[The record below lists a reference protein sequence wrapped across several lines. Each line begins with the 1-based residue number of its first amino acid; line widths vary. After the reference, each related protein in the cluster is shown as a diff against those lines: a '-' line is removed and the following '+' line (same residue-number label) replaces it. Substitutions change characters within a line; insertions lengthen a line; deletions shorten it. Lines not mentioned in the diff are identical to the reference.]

1 MHLTHSGFHL
11 LFSFYDN
18 LDLKCEVEYNE
29 NIGQKF
35 LDAIWKKNNDFNQ
48 YDFKTPSKII
58 QTIYL
63 STLKER
69 ELKDT
74 IHFSFDF

>member
-1 MHLTHSGFHL
+1 MRILTK
-11 LFSFYDN
+11 SFWMQY
-18 LDLKCEVEYNE
+18 
-29 NIGQKF
+29 G
-35 LDAIWKKNNDFNQ
+35 KKITILTSMI
-48 YDFKTPSKII
+48 FKTPGKII
-58 QTIYL
+58 QTIDL